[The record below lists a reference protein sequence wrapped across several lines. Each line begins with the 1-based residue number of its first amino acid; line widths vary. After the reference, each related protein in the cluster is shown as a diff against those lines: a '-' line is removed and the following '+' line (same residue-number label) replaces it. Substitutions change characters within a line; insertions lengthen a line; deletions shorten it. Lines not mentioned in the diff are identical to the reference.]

1 MGLSKLLNG
10 FFFVICISHLHD
22 DIICVW
28 LVDNLEVLH
37 RRLQRISMKLY
48 ISGKLILKSF
58 SFALLYNTLYLCH
71 SSMEIQHITLGLV
84 VPHWGLKY
92 RPYPIPYMYKV
103 SPKKGPNRKFEGYVQ
118 KLDLWGKAAQSG
130 LKWPKMAQTSQKIPC
145 MDQSGPNI

>member
-10 FFFVICISHLHD
+10 FFKFVICISCLHDDVICVWLVDSLESFYMGLSKLLHWFYKFVICISHLHND
-22 DIICVW
+22 VICVW

-58 SFALLYNTLYLCH
+58 SFVLLYLIVYICVTLCPSLKCTLYLCH

-84 VPHWGLKY
+84 VPHWCLKY
-92 RPYPIPYMYKV
+92 RPYHKV
-103 SPKKGPNRKFEGYVQ
+103 P
-118 KLDLWGKAAQSG
+118 
-130 LKWPKMAQTSQKIPC
+130 
-145 MDQSGPNI
+145 